1 MTDVIPA
8 RRAGNEGPVPAES
21 RILNLV
27 PSRDTEGD
35 WTFADALAVGALGAV
50 AALPPSVDL
59 RRDWWTIGDQEDT
72 GSCVGWATG
81 DGLMRYHLVTATKLS
96 EERRVSP
103 RFVWMAS
110 KETDAFSQRPE
121 TFIEGAGTEL
131 KAAVEVCKKYG
142 VVEERYL
149 PFHIETKMYRGQEN
163 TFWAHAA
170 TLRIASYFNVGKNID
185 QWRTVLAGG
194 SPILAG
200 LMVDDTWDSSTD
212 NGGFLEEFR
221 AGTERGG
228 HAVAIVGYLPSGH
241 FIVRNSWGTAWG
253 DNGFAYASPH
263 YIQGAFFP
271 EAYVVSF

>member
-1 MTDVIPA
+1 MTEVIPA
-8 RRAGNEGPVPAES
+8 RPEGKKEPVPAES

-27 PSRDTEGD
+27 PSRDTERD
-35 WTFADALAVGALGAV
+35 WTFTDALAVGALGAV
-50 AALPPSVDL
+50 AALPSSVDL
-59 RRDWWTIGDQEDT
+59 RRNWWTIGDQEDT

-81 DGLMRYHLVTATKLS
+81 DGLMRYHLVTANKLS
-96 EERRVSP
+96 DERRVSP

-142 VVEERYL
+142 VVEEAFL
-149 PFHIETKMYRGQEN
+149 PFRIQTKMYLGQEN

-170 TLRIASYFNVGKNID
+170 TLRIASYFNVGKSLN
-185 QWRTVLAGG
+185 QWRSVLAGG

-200 LMVDDTWDSSTD
+200 LTVDDTWDSATG
-212 NGGFLEEFR
+212 NGGFLEEFA

-253 DNGFAYASPH
+253 DKGFAYASPD
-263 YIQGAFFP
+263 YVRGAFFP
-271 EAYVVSF
+271 EAYVVSL